1 MKIIGVTGGVGAGK
15 STVLNY
21 LEKRYGAKLILADLV
36 GHEVME
42 PGHEAYEQVVK
53 VFGQEI
59 VSEDKTIDR
68 KALGAIVFA
77 DEKKRMILNRII
89 HPAVR
94 QEILRRLEE
103 AKLSH
108 LSSVVVEAA
117 LFLEENYDAF
127 CNETWYIYTSEDNRR
142 LRLKESRGYSDEK
155 IDRMF
160 AAQKSHEEFLE
171 RCQFVIDNNG
181 SAQETH
187 RQIDRRMTC
196 SPWEQLSGC

>member
-59 VSEDKTIDR
+59 VSEDRTIDR
-68 KALGAIVFA
+68 KVLGAIVFA

-103 AKLSH
+103 AELSH
-108 LSSVVVEAA
+108 LSYVVVEAA

-127 CNETWYIYTSEDNRR
+127 CDETWYIYTDEKIRR
-142 LRLKESRGYSDEK
+142 QRLKESRGYSDER
-155 IDRMF
+155 IDQIFRS
-160 AAQKSHEEFLE
+160 QKTHEEFQK
-171 RCQFVIDNNG
+171 RCLFMIDNNG
-181 SAQETH
+181 SEEETF
-187 RQIDRRMTC
+187 RQIDRRMK
-196 SPWEQLSGC
+196 E

>member
-15 STVLNY
+15 SMVLNY

-36 GHEVME
+36 GHEMME

-94 QEILRRLEE
+94 QEILRRLKE
-103 AKLSH
+103 AELSH

-127 CNETWYIYTSEDNRR
+127 CDETWYIYTDEKIRR
-142 LRLKESRGYSDEK
+142 QRLKESRGYSDER
-155 IDRMF
+155 IDQIFRS
-160 AAQKSHEEFLE
+160 QKTHEEFQK
-171 RCQFVIDNNG
+171 RCMFMIDNNG
-181 SAQETH
+181 SEEETF
-187 RQIDRRMTC
+187 RQIDRRMK
-196 SPWEQLSGC
+196 E

>member
-53 VFGQEI
+53 AFGQEI

-68 KALGAIVFA
+68 KALGAIVFV

-103 AKLSH
+103 AELSH
-108 LSSVVVEAA
+108 LSYVVVEAA

-127 CNETWYIYTSEDNRR
+127 CDETWYIYTDEKIRR
-142 LRLKESRGYSDEK
+142 QRLKESRGYSDDR
-155 IDRMF
+155 IDQIFRS
-160 AAQKSHEEFLE
+160 QKTHEEFQK
-171 RCQFVIDNNG
+171 RCLFMIDNNG
-181 SAQETH
+181 SEEETF
-187 RQIDRRMTC
+187 RQIDRRMK
-196 SPWEQLSGC
+196 E

>member
-53 VFGQEI
+53 VFGREI

-103 AKLSH
+103 AELLH
-108 LSSVVVEAA
+108 LSYVVVEAA

-127 CNETWYIYTSEDNRR
+127 CDETWYIYTDEKIRR
-142 LRLKESRGYSDEK
+142 QRLKESRGYSDER
-155 IDRMF
+155 IDQIFRS
-160 AAQKSHEEFLE
+160 QKTHEEFQK
-171 RCQFVIDNNG
+171 RCLFMIDNNG
-181 SAQETH
+181 SEEETF
-187 RQIDRRMTC
+187 RQIDRRMK
-196 SPWEQLSGC
+196 E

>member
-53 VFGQEI
+53 AFGQEI
-59 VSEDKTIDR
+59 VSEDNTIDR
-68 KALGAIVFA
+68 KTLGAIVFA

-103 AKLSH
+103 AELLH
-108 LSSVVVEAA
+108 LSYVVVEAA

-127 CNETWYIYTSEDNRR
+127 CDETWYIYTDEKIRR
-142 LRLKESRGYSDEK
+142 QRLKESRGYSDER
-155 IDRMF
+155 IDQIF
-160 AAQKSHEEFLE
+160 HSQKTHEEFQK
-171 RCQFVIDNNG
+171 RCLFMIDNNG
-181 SAQETH
+181 SEEETF
-187 RQIDRRMTC
+187 RQIDRRMN
-196 SPWEQLSGC
+196 E

>member
-53 VFGQEI
+53 AFGQEI
-59 VSEDKTIDR
+59 VSEDNTIDR
-68 KALGAIVFA
+68 KTLGAIVFA

-103 AKLSH
+103 AELSH
-108 LSSVVVEAA
+108 MLYVVVEAA

-127 CNETWYIYTSEDNRR
+127 CDETWYIYTDEKIRR
-142 LRLKESRGYSDEK
+142 QRLKESRGYSDER
-155 IDRMF
+155 IDQIFRS
-160 AAQKSHEEFLE
+160 QKTHEEFQK
-171 RCQFVIDNNG
+171 RCLFMIDNNG
-181 SAQETH
+181 SEEETF
-187 RQIDRRMTC
+187 RQIDRRMK
-196 SPWEQLSGC
+196 E

>member
-42 PGHEAYEQVVK
+42 PGHEAYTQVVK
-53 VFGQEI
+53 AFGQEI

-77 DEKKRMILNRII
+77 DEKKRMILNGII

-103 AKLSH
+103 AELLH
-108 LSSVVVEAA
+108 LSYVVVEAA
-117 LFLEENYDAF
+117 LFLEENYNAF
-127 CNETWYIYTSEDNRR
+127 CDETWYIYTDEKIRR
-142 LRLKESRGYSDEK
+142 QRLKESRGYSDER
-155 IDRMF
+155 IDQIFRS
-160 AAQKSHEEFLE
+160 QKTHEEFQK
-171 RCQFVIDNNG
+171 RCLFMIDNNG
-181 SAQETH
+181 SEEETF
-187 RQIDRRMTC
+187 RQIDRRMN
-196 SPWEQLSGC
+196 E

>member
-108 LSSVVVEAA
+108 LSSTVVEAA

-127 CNETWYIYTSEDNRR
+127 CDETWYIYTDEKIRR
-142 LRLKESRGYSDEK
+142 QRLKESRGYSDER
-155 IDRMF
+155 IDQIFRS
-160 AAQKSHEEFLE
+160 QKTHEEFQK
-171 RCQFVIDNNG
+171 RCLFMIDNNG
-181 SAQETH
+181 SEEETF
-187 RQIDRRMTC
+187 RQIDRRMK
-196 SPWEQLSGC
+196 E

>member
-42 PGHEAYEQVVK
+42 PGHEAYEQVVQA
-53 VFGQEI
+53 FGQEI
-59 VSEDKTIDR
+59 VSADKTIDR
-68 KALGAIVFA
+68 KTLGAIVFA

-94 QEILRRLEE
+94 QEILRRLEAAE
-103 AKLSH
+103 LLH
-108 LSSVVVEAA
+108 LSYAVVEAA

-127 CNETWYIYTSEDNRR
+127 CDETWYIYTDEKIRR
-142 LRLKESRGYSDEK
+142 QRLKESRGYSDER
-155 IDRMF
+155 IDQIFRS
-160 AAQKSHEEFLE
+160 QKTHEEFQK
-171 RCQFVIDNNG
+171 RCLFMIDNNG
-181 SAQETH
+181 SEEETF
-187 RQIDRRMTC
+187 RQIDRRMN
-196 SPWEQLSGC
+196 E

>member
-103 AKLSH
+103 AELSH
-108 LSSVVVEAA
+108 LSYVVVEAA

-127 CNETWYIYTSEDNRR
+127 CDETWYIYTDEKIRR
-142 LRLKESRGYSDEK
+142 QRLKESRGYSDER
-155 IDRMF
+155 IDQIFRS
-160 AAQKSHEEFLE
+160 QKTHEEFQK
-171 RCQFVIDNNG
+171 RCLFMIDNNG
-181 SAQETH
+181 SEKETF
-187 RQIDRRMTC
+187 RQIDRRMKK
-196 SPWEQLSGC
+196 

>member
-103 AKLSH
+103 AELLH
-108 LSSVVVEAA
+108 LSYVVVEAA

-127 CNETWYIYTSEDNRR
+127 CDETWYIYTDEKIRR
-142 LRLKESRGYSDEK
+142 QRLKESRGYSDER
-155 IDRMF
+155 IDQIFRS
-160 AAQKSHEEFLE
+160 QKTHEEFQK
-171 RCQFVIDNNG
+171 RCMFMIDNNG
-181 SAQETH
+181 SEEETF
-187 RQIDRRMTC
+187 RQIDRRMK
-196 SPWEQLSGC
+196 E

>member
-53 VFGQEI
+53 AFGQEI
-59 VSEDKTIDR
+59 VSEDNTIDR
-68 KALGAIVFA
+68 KTLGAIVFA

-108 LSSVVVEAA
+108 MLYVVVEAA

-127 CNETWYIYTSEDNRR
+127 CDETWYIYTDEKIRR
-142 LRLKESRGYSDEK
+142 QRLKQSRGYSDER
-155 IDRMF
+155 IDQIFRS
-160 AAQKSHEEFLE
+160 QKTHEEFQK
-171 RCQFVIDNNG
+171 RCLFMIDNNG
-181 SAQETH
+181 SEEETF
-187 RQIDRRMTC
+187 RQIDRRMN
-196 SPWEQLSGC
+196 E

>member
-36 GHEVME
+36 GHEVMK

-53 VFGQEI
+53 AFGQEI

-127 CNETWYIYTSEDNRR
+127 CDETWYIYTDEKIRR
-142 LRLKESRGYSDEK
+142 QRLKENRGYSDERVDQ
-155 IDRMF
+155 IFRS
-160 AAQKSHEEFLE
+160 QKTHEEFQE
-171 RCQFVIDNNG
+171 RCQFMIDNNG
-181 SAQETH
+181 SEEETF
-187 RQIDRRMTC
+187 RQIDRRMN
-196 SPWEQLSGC
+196 E

>member
-77 DEKKRMILNRII
+77 DEKKRMSAAGNSATAGRSGII
-89 HPAVR
+89 A
-94 QEILRRLEE
+94 
-103 AKLSH
+103 
-108 LSSVVVEAA
+108 
-117 LFLEENYDAF
+117 
-127 CNETWYIYTSEDNRR
+127 
-142 LRLKESRGYSDEK
+142 
-155 IDRMF
+155 
-160 AAQKSHEEFLE
+160 
-171 RCQFVIDNNG
+171 FVICCG
-181 SAQETH
+181 RSCF
-187 RQIDRRMTC
+187 I
-196 SPWEQLSGC
+196 SGRKL

>member
-53 VFGQEI
+53 AFGQEI

-68 KALGAIVFA
+68 KTLGAIVFA

-103 AKLSH
+103 AELSH
-108 LSSVVVEAA
+108 MLYVVVEAA

-127 CNETWYIYTSEDNRR
+127 CDETWYIYTSEDNRR
-142 LRLKESRGYSDEK
+142 LRLKASRGYSDEK

-160 AAQKSHEEFLE
+160 AAQKSHKEFLE

-181 SAQETH
+181 SAEETH
-187 RQIDRRMTC
+187 RQIDRRMRHT
-196 SPWEQLSGC
+196 

>member
-21 LEKRYGAKLILADLV
+21 PEKRYGAKLILADLV

-103 AKLSH
+103 AELLH
-108 LSSVVVEAA
+108 LSYVVVEAA

-127 CNETWYIYTSEDNRR
+127 CDETWYIYTDEKIRR
-142 LRLKESRGYSDEK
+142 QRLKESRGYSDER
-155 IDRMF
+155 IDQIFRS
-160 AAQKSHEEFLE
+160 QKTHEEFQK
-171 RCQFVIDNNG
+171 RCLFMIDNNG
-181 SAQETH
+181 SEKETF
-187 RQIDRRMTC
+187 RQIDRRMK
-196 SPWEQLSGC
+196 E

>member
-53 VFGQEI
+53 AFGQEI

-103 AKLSH
+103 AELLH
-108 LSSVVVEAA
+108 LSYVVVEAA

-127 CNETWYIYTSEDNRR
+127 CDETWYIYTDEKIRR
-142 LRLKESRGYSDEK
+142 QRLKESRGYSDER
-155 IDRMF
+155 IDQIFRS
-160 AAQKSHEEFLE
+160 QKTHEEFQKRSL
-171 RCQFVIDNNG
+171 FMIDNNG
-181 SAQETH
+181 SEEETF
-187 RQIDRRMTC
+187 RQIDRRMK
-196 SPWEQLSGC
+196 E

>member
-103 AKLSH
+103 AELLH
-108 LSSVVVEAA
+108 LSYVVVEAA

-127 CNETWYIYTSEDNRR
+127 CDETWYIYTDEKIRR
-142 LRLKESRGYSDEK
+142 QRLKESRGYSDER
-155 IDRMF
+155 IDQIFRS
-160 AAQKSHEEFLE
+160 QKTHEEFQK
-171 RCQFVIDNNG
+171 RCLLMIDNNG
-181 SAQETH
+181 SEEETF
-187 RQIDRRMTC
+187 RQIDRRMK
-196 SPWEQLSGC
+196 E

>member
-21 LEKRYGAKLILADLV
+21 LEKCYGAKLILADLV

-103 AKLSH
+103 AELLH
-108 LSSVVVEAA
+108 LSYVVVEAA

-127 CNETWYIYTSEDNRR
+127 CDETWYIYTDEKIRR
-142 LRLKESRGYSDEK
+142 QRLKESRGYSDER
-155 IDRMF
+155 IDQIFRS
-160 AAQKSHEEFLE
+160 QKTHEEFQK
-171 RCQFVIDNNG
+171 RCRFMIDNNG
-181 SAQETH
+181 SEEETF
-187 RQIDRRMTC
+187 RQIDRRMKK
-196 SPWEQLSGC
+196 

>member
-21 LEKRYGAKLILADLV
+21 LEKHYGAKLILADLV

-53 VFGQEI
+53 AFGQEI

-68 KALGAIVFA
+68 KTLGAIVFV

-103 AKLSH
+103 AELSH
-108 LSSVVVEAA
+108 MSYVVVEAA

-127 CNETWYIYTSEDNRR
+127 CDETWYIYTDEKIRR
-142 LRLKESRGYSDEK
+142 QRLKESRGYSDK
-155 IDRMF
+155 RIDQIFRS
-160 AAQKSHEEFLE
+160 QKTHEEFQKCCL
-171 RCQFVIDNNG
+171 FMIDNNG
-181 SAQETH
+181 SEEETF
-187 RQIDRRMTC
+187 RQIDRRMN
-196 SPWEQLSGC
+196 E

>member
-103 AKLSH
+103 AELSH
-108 LSSVVVEAA
+108 LSYVVVEAA
-117 LFLEENYDAF
+117 LFLEENYDVF
-127 CNETWYIYTSEDNRR
+127 CDETWYIYTDEKIRR
-142 LRLKESRGYSDEK
+142 QRLKESRGYSDER
-155 IDRMF
+155 IDQIFRS
-160 AAQKSHEEFLE
+160 QKTHEEFQK
-171 RCQFVIDNNG
+171 RCLFMIDNNG
-181 SAQETH
+181 SEEETF
-187 RQIDRRMTC
+187 RQIDRRMKK
-196 SPWEQLSGC
+196 

>member
-21 LEKRYGAKLILADLV
+21 LEKHYGAKLILADLV

-53 VFGQEI
+53 AFGQEI

-68 KALGAIVFA
+68 KTLGAIVFV

-103 AKLSH
+103 AELSH
-108 LSSVVVEAA
+108 MSYVVVEAA

-127 CNETWYIYTSEDNRR
+127 CDETWYIYTDEKIRR
-142 LRLKESRGYSDEK
+142 QRLKESRGYSDK
-155 IDRMF
+155 RIDQIFRS
-160 AAQKSHEEFLE
+160 QKTHEEFQK
-171 RCQFVIDNNG
+171 RCLFMIDNNG
-181 SAQETH
+181 SEEETF
-187 RQIDRRMTC
+187 RQIDRRMN
-196 SPWEQLSGC
+196 E

>member
-1 MKIIGVTGGVGAGK
+1 MGAGK

-53 VFGQEI
+53 AFGHEI

-103 AKLSH
+103 AELLH
-108 LSSVVVEAA
+108 LSYVVVEAA

-127 CNETWYIYTSEDNRR
+127 CDETWYIYTDEKIRR
-142 LRLKESRGYSDEK
+142 QRLKESRGYSDER
-155 IDRMF
+155 IDQIFRS
-160 AAQKSHEEFLE
+160 QKTHEEFQK
-171 RCQFVIDNNG
+171 RCLFMIDNNG
-181 SAQETH
+181 SEEETF
-187 RQIDRRMTC
+187 RQIDRRMK
-196 SPWEQLSGC
+196 E

>member
-53 VFGQEI
+53 AFGQEI
-59 VSEDKTIDR
+59 VSEDNTIDR
-68 KALGAIVFA
+68 KTLGAIVFA

-108 LSSVVVEAA
+108 MLYVVVEAA

-127 CNETWYIYTSEDNRR
+127 CDETWYIYTDEKIRR
-142 LRLKESRGYSDEK
+142 QRLKESRGYSDER
-155 IDRMF
+155 IDQIFRS
-160 AAQKSHEEFLE
+160 QKTHEEFHK
-171 RCQFVIDNNG
+171 RCLFMIDNNG
-181 SAQETH
+181 SEEETF
-187 RQIDRRMTC
+187 RQIDRRMN
-196 SPWEQLSGC
+196 E

>member
-21 LEKRYGAKLILADLV
+21 LEKRYGAKPILADLV

-103 AKLSH
+103 AELLH
-108 LSSVVVEAA
+108 LSYVVVEAA

-127 CNETWYIYTSEDNRR
+127 CDETWYIYTNEKIRR
-142 LRLKESRGYSDEK
+142 QRLKESRGYSDER
-155 IDRMF
+155 IDQIF
-160 AAQKSHEEFLE
+160 HSQKTHEEFQK
-171 RCQFVIDNNG
+171 RCLFMIDNNG
-181 SAQETH
+181 SEEETF
-187 RQIDRRMTC
+187 RQIDRRMK
-196 SPWEQLSGC
+196 E

>member
-53 VFGQEI
+53 AFGQEI
-59 VSEDKTIDR
+59 VSEDNTIDR
-68 KALGAIVFA
+68 KTLGAIVFA

-103 AKLSH
+103 AELSH
-108 LSSVVVEAA
+108 MSYVVVEAA

-127 CNETWYIYTSEDNRR
+127 CDETWYIYTDEKIRR
-142 LRLKESRGYSDEK
+142 QRLKESRGYSDER
-155 IDRMF
+155 IDQIF
-160 AAQKSHEEFLE
+160 HSQKTHEEFQK
-171 RCQFVIDNNG
+171 RCLFMIDNNG
-181 SAQETH
+181 SEEETF
-187 RQIDRRMTC
+187 RQIDRRMN
-196 SPWEQLSGC
+196 E

>member
-15 STVLNY
+15 STLLNY

-53 VFGQEI
+53 AFGQEI

-68 KALGAIVFA
+68 KTLGAIVFA

-94 QEILRRLEE
+94 QEILRRLEAAE
-103 AKLSH
+103 LLH
-108 LSSVVVEAA
+108 LSYAVVEAA

-127 CNETWYIYTSEDNRR
+127 CDETWYIYTDEKIRR
-142 LRLKESRGYSDEK
+142 QRLKESRGYREER
-155 IDRMF
+155 ID
-160 AAQKSHEEFLE
+160 
-171 RCQFVIDNNG
+171 
-181 SAQETH
+181 
-187 RQIDRRMTC
+187 QIFRR
-196 SPWEQLSGC
+196 

>member
-53 VFGQEI
+53 AFGHEI

-108 LSSVVVEAA
+108 LSSAVVEAA

-127 CNETWYIYTSEDNRR
+127 CDETWYIYTDEKIRR
-142 LRLKESRGYSDEK
+142 QRLKESRGYSDER
-155 IDRMF
+155 IDQIFRS
-160 AAQKSHEEFLE
+160 QKTHEEFQK
-171 RCQFVIDNNG
+171 RCMFMIDNNG
-181 SAQETH
+181 SEEETF
-187 RQIDRRMTC
+187 RQIDRRMK
-196 SPWEQLSGC
+196 E